1 MVFFYRTISSWNTKP
16 QNIMKANGKI
26 HRRFGKF
33 NELNEINL
41 VSASG
46 HRLITVYLLIDA

>member
-1 MVFFYRTISSWNTKP
+1 MR
-16 QNIMKANGKI
+16 ANGKI
-26 HRRFGKF
+26 NRKFGKF
-33 NELNEINL
+33 DELNEINL